1 MQSQRKLL
9 RNAIGRVAFSAGRFD
24 VSLRLLSLLCAVF
37 VGLNVQS
44 VWAADYWPPEGVRIA
59 TFNCSLNRD
68 QAGRLITDLEG
79 GRNEQARKI
88 ARILRTVRPA
98 VVLLNEFD
106 FDADGRALK
115 SFHDEYLSKT
125 ADWATETPISYR
137 YRFTAPVNTGVPTG
151 RDLDHDK
158 KTDGPGD
165 AFGFGRFPGQ
175 YGMVVLSQYPIDE
188 KAVRSFQNFLWKDMP
203 NAALPPAD
211 GTGAG
216 SWYSDEDLA
225 IFRLSSKSHWNVPIQ
240 IHGRTLFFLVSHPTP
255 PAFDGP
261 EDRNGRRN
269 HDEIRLWAEYISDEP
284 RSWLKD
290 DRGTSA
296 VLDSNE
302 MFVVAGDLNADPSD
316 GASYNQAI
324 HQLLKHPR
332 IDASVTPSSE
342 GGVVAAET
350 QKEMNLQHKGNPA
363 HDTADFGD
371 RNVGNL
377 RADYVLPSVTCKTIA
392 SGVFW
397 PKPGEPDRI

>member
-1 MQSQRKLL
+1 MEPRSCRGFELLQSQRKLL

-115 SFHDEYLSKT
+115 SFHDEYLNKT

-158 KTDGPGD
+158 KTDGPVMPLASADFPASTEWSCCLSIQLMKWPSDRFRTFSGKTCPMRHCRPRMEREPGRGTPMRISRSSD
-165 AFGFGRFPGQ
+165 CHRRTTGTFPSRFTVGRFSFWSAIRRLRHST
-175 YGMVVLSQYPIDE
+175 VL
-188 KAVRSFQNFLWKDMP
+188 K
-203 NAALPPAD
+203 
-211 GTGAG
+211 T
-216 SWYSDEDLA
+216 
-225 IFRLSSKSHWNVPIQ
+225 
-240 IHGRTLFFLVSHPTP
+240 
-255 PAFDGP
+255 
-261 EDRNGRRN
+261 
-269 HDEIRLWAEYISDEP
+269 
-284 RSWLKD
+284 
-290 DRGTSA
+290 
-296 VLDSNE
+296 E
-302 MFVVAGDLNADPSD
+302 MVAGIMMRS
-316 GASYNQAI
+316 GCGRSTFQM
-324 HQLLKHPR
+324 
-332 IDASVTPSSE
+332 S
-342 GGVVAAET
+342 
-350 QKEMNLQHKGNPA
+350 PA
-363 HDTADFGD
+363 
-371 RNVGNL
+371 VG
-377 RADYVLPSVTCKTIA
+377 
-392 SGVFW
+392 
-397 PKPGEPDRI
+397 